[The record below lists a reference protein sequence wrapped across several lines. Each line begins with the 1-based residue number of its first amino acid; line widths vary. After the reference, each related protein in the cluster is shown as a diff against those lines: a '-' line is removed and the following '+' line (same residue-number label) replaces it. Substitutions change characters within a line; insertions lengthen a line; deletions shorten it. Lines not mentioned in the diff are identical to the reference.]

1 MKQPRNRMRNRNRP
15 NQQTNRP
22 NSSGLTARQC
32 AWLRPGHRP
41 NNGCGRKAVD
51 SESQLRLPRRTIS
64 GIRRLRFSRAG
75 RTANARYAIRCS
87 AQNRLHI
94 YSYELHRIRPRFARS
109 PGRHVEA
116 PDAMQVKPMMGM
128 ETRPIAPTSPSAGRD
143 VNRKTFKSE
152 MADGTK
158 HCRHALQTPDHRR
171 TGCRRIRGR
180 VDRDGRPGCQDRQRR
195 TDDGR
200 HLAPRQGQRERWRL
214 AVEEINA
221 KGPRSAARRSRCNS
235 MRRMTRPTRA
245 RPPRSRRSS
254 STTRSSPSSA
264 T

>member
-1 MKQPRNRMRNRNRP
+1 MKHDPATGCAIEIVQTV
-15 NQQTNRP
+15 QTNRP
-22 NSSGLTARQC
+22 NSSGLTAHQC
-32 AWLRPGHRP
+32 PWLRPGHRP

-51 SESQLRLPRRTIS
+51 SESQPVACRGARFPASGAFEFQAPAVLRPP
-64 GIRRLRFSRAG
+64 
-75 RTANARYAIRCS
+75 RYAIRCS

-94 YSYELHRIRPRFARS
+94 YSYELHRFRPRFTRS
-109 PGRHVEA
+109 SGRHVEV

-171 TGCRRIRGR
+171 TGRCRVRGR
-180 VDRDGRPGCQDRQRR
+180 IDRDGRPGRQDRQRR

-200 HLAPRQGQRERWRL
+200 HLAPRQGQRERCT
-214 AVEEINA
+214 
-221 KGPRSAARRSRCNS
+221 PRGRGNQCEGAHDRRQEDHAATRR
-235 MRRMTRPTRA
+235 A
-245 RPPRSRRSS
+245 G
-254 STTRSSPSSA
+254 
-264 T
+264 